1 MANPNLMSN
10 TIAMYGKNAKLA
22 ITVTATA
29 ILTNAAESGKVM
41 KVNLLQI
48 SNIDGVAA
56 ASITAV
62 INDGSTDR
70 HIAKLVVV
78 PAKNA
83 INLLDKYFYLL
94 EGESIKLTASADG
107 DLEGLVSYEE
117 IG

>member
-10 TIAMYGKNAKLA
+10 TIAMYGKNNKLG
-22 ITVTATA
+22 ITVTATS
-29 ILTNAAESGKVM
+29 IITNPTESGKVV

-48 SNIDGVAA
+48 SNVNGAAA

-62 INDGSTDR
+62 INSGLVDT

-83 INLLDKYFYLL
+83 INLLDKYFYLM

-107 DLEGLVSYEE
+107 YLEGLVSYEV

>member
-29 ILTNAAESGKVM
+29 ILTNAAASGKVM

-48 SNIDGVAA
+48 SNIDGAAA

-94 EGESIKLTASADG
+94 EGESIKLTASAND